1 MRRTKAKRTKA
12 AKPRAP
18 SDKALINHCVTYAQS
33 IAAFR
38 EGFRADPDGS
48 NEHAA
53 ALGARH
59 SARAFQSLTW
69 IASMPAATPE
79 GLCAKARIVPIV
91 IEDNETGCFEVADL
105 DFLSGFANE
114 VKKFLQTIC
123 DGEVTLQK
131 PVSEG
136 GAS

>member
-12 AKPRAP
+12 AKPRVP
-18 SDKALINHCVTYAQS
+18 SDTALINHCVTYS
-33 IAAFR
+33 IGAFR

-69 IASMPAATPE
+69 IASTPAATPE

-114 VKKFLQTIC
+114 VKKFLQPIC
-123 DGEVTLQK
+123 DGEVTLQ
-131 PVSEG
+131 PPAPEG